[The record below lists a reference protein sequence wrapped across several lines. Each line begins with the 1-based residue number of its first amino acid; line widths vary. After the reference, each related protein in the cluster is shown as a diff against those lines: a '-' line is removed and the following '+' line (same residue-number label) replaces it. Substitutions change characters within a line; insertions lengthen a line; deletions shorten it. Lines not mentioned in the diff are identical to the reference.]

1 MANETPPN
9 KGEQVK
15 GGPPIVEN
23 AQLPRMGEAELPEKT
38 INGAVMHMIMGA
50 QPAGGTNLMA
60 PVPEHQMPQQG
71 AGGKQAYQPQQ
82 RKPGE
87 QQPAPN
93 EGYVRLHMHVA
104 NGQMSVT
111 GAQAVAGPLVQ
122 PQSLQHEHAYE
133 ATVGTNRVAAESIPD
148 LTERRSYPNPQGGP
162 GQEGHYITHAS
173 SYDFIV
179 RIPRNA
185 LSLAQLPQLRVTLY
199 QISATAQ
206 HQPMGRQALGAQFG
220 QQVKEVAQLNGLRI
234 EQLPAPVQENLRKAL
249 Q

>member
-15 GGPPIVEN
+15 DGPPIVEN
-23 AQLPRMGEAELPEKT
+23 AQLPRMGEAQLPEKP
-38 INGAVMHMIMGA
+38 INGAVRHMTLGA
-50 QPAGGTNLMA
+50 QPASGSNLMP
-60 PVPEHQMPQQG
+60 PVPEHQAPRQ
-71 AGGKQAYQPQQ
+71 AAEEKPAYQPQQ

-87 QQPAPN
+87 QQPAAN
-93 EGYVRLHMHVA
+93 EGYVRLHMHVT

-111 GAQAVAGPLVQ
+111 GAQAVEGPLVQ
-122 PQSLQHEHAYE
+122 PQSLHHEHAYE
-133 ATVGTNRVAAESIPD
+133 ATVGANRVAAESIPD

-173 SYDFIV
+173 SYDFMV

-185 LSLAQLPQLRVTLY
+185 LSLAQLPQLQVTLY
-199 QISATAQ
+199 QIAATAQ
-206 HQPMGRQALGAQFG
+206 HQPMGRQALSAQFG
-220 QQVKEVAQLNGLRI
+220 QQVTEVAQLNGLRV
-234 EQLPAPVQENLRKAL
+234 EQLPAPVQESLRKAL